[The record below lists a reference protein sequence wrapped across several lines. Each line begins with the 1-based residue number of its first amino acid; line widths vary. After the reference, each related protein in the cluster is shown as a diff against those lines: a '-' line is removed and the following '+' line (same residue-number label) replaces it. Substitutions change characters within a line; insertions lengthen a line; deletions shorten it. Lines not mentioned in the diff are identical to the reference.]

1 MPGNDDAALMLAD
14 RVLGRRAEYGRR
26 VERVHTASL
35 LLAERLAA
43 GGDVER
49 ALLGHLGGGEGKGD
63 CDGEGGR
70 AAMAAFLDGQRGRL
84 RALAERNGGRMRE
97 VDAFVAGV
105 AKIRDGMLS
114 RQQGQQQTQL
124 HGQAAPSPEEE
135 KEDEEEKEK
144 GGGARR
150 WITWPP
156 SRGRCRPTAPPPATP
171 PRTTW
176 FERCARG
183 WGRRCPRRRGTRQ
196 VQATTT
202 VKTTTTTTLRRCRTI
217 RGDRTRW
224 PS

>member
-63 CDGEGGR
+63 CDGDGEGGR

-135 KEDEEEKEK
+135 EGEEEKEK
-144 GGGARR
+144 GGGGRGGGLPGRHQGGDAGPPRR
-150 WITWPP
+150 RRRPLRGRHGP
-156 SRGRCRPTAPPPATP
+156 RDAPEAGGEGVQEEEGPGRCR
-171 PRTTW
+171 
-176 FERCARG
+176 
-183 WGRRCPRRRGTRQ
+183 RQ
-196 VQATTT
+196 RQ
-202 VKTTTTTTLRRCRTI
+202 
-217 RGDRTRW
+217 
-224 PS
+224 